1 MTSYWQT
8 RIRLRFFFQFYKKCY
23 LPMYYAIRK
32 SLRTWNVLAQ
42 LHKIS
47 TCHKHFHFVAKK
59 WIWQKKIEVA
69 MHMAQERLHFYAT
82 LLQRINFC
90 DKMRLFSQI
99 RIPNLNHFRRKLSQK
114 IDRVIISSETSFYL
128 NGNTWLKNG
137 SYS

>member
-1 MTSYWQT
+1 
-8 RIRLRFFFQFYKKCY
+8 
-23 LPMYYAIRK
+23 
-32 SLRTWNVLAQ
+32 
-42 LHKIS
+42 
-47 TCHKHFHFVAKK
+47 
-59 WIWQKKIEVA
+59 

-128 NGNTWLKNG
+128 NGNT
-137 SYS
+137 